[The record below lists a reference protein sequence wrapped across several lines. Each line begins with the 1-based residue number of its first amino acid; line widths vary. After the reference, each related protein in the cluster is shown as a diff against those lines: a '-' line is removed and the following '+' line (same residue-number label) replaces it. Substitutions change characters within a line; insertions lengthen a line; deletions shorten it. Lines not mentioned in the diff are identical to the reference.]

1 MNFFQLLIFFNFLI
15 EFLLCY
21 DSRLYDNS
29 LPVFEPFP
37 KAVIDPTIPCKNGS
51 SDIMTIFSNS
61 QRNLLAVNLQ
71 KCGFGIYD
79 VTNVQEGI
87 QLLNLYPYSLK
98 KGQVLSLSIT
108 DSNKYLWV
116 SYNSGF
122 LDILDLSQSQ
132 FPLFQTQNITF
143 KDEQDYVI
151 QVIQF
156 QQFNLTFLAC
166 INNFKLIT
174 LTNSNISVIQTVEI
188 DDFNIFDI
196 QFAFQNSI
204 LCVQSYS
211 LINFYQQSIE
221 DLQKGKLNNICS
233 YSPGQGSTIS
243 SFKVIQESILVIQIQ
258 YIQYMMVDIQDY
270 IKSYNGVTC
279 DPSKIALLDTYPS
292 SPLGNKFVLSLDQ
305 NFLYTQLSSIGVVVF
320 DIRQKMLEPFQ
331 VIQTGGTCADLKLS
345 DDGNYIFYSNWFNVQ
360 IFQKTTPNLNLDVPN
375 LLLNNYQLVSN
386 SFFKPPGGSFD
397 NQMYFQTPENILYV
411 SRYSYGS
418 TFFEYKGNGILQL
431 ESQLNSND
439 PNISVSFQTRVP
451 NTTIFYQSLE
461 SQGFQIVDCQDI
473 NAPKIVKTGITLG
486 QSNYRFEQIAFNQKG
501 NLGFVANVINV
512 IIIDTSDPLNPK
524 VISVIDTQVYLEG
537 DSSLYTLAVSN
548 DEKTLLLNPESYG
561 IAFADIQDPSNP
573 YLFFKLNLGITYS
586 FTMSSD
592 GKYIIL
598 CVSFKGV
605 FIYSFNSD
613 RSVTF
618 VSNFSTRGVAGQA
631 ILINNDNYLIISTE
645 EIDSLILVSIVD
657 KSNPVILQIL
667 SLPDNDPTCWMVA
680 APDYSYIFAL
690 SQLAIYQC
698 FLQSPIIFHSSI
710 YKLQQISNSNLYQKE
725 LIPSNRSFQVGDYIQ
740 IYLVNIYQS
749 KSIQIRK
756 AQYYFNNALLELP
769 SWIQF
774 SSQNQV
780 LSIQTSN
787 ESLVADSD
795 GMYQSKSLQQ
805 VVFLCYQQLDDFAF
819 ANQLLNI
826 SEQDSVNI
834 KQICINVGYLDS
846 AGFVS
851 AQYSPQNAFQFLDSN
866 SLNVLQKWNQTPGQL
881 SQVLSF
887 IQITLNQNIINYTI
901 QFYTQTSLI
910 VDLSNSVSPIS
921 SNQNSIIV
929 TINTSQ
935 GMFVNKLYSG
945 ILVLINSEQNTIQ
958 LQGSVININQALQ
971 QTIKLSLNNTQNVNQ
986 TEIQII
992 VNDQINYNYVQ
1003 TLSLQK
1009 SKFISLQSQ
1018 VLLKNSLQN
1027 DFNNQFPKGQ
1037 IAVQTPL
1044 SYRISDQVFQCLDS
1058 PQLTYTAK
1066 IKNGDGQYQNIPTG
1080 YWLSFQQ
1087 NERTLV
1093 GTPST
1098 NLFYQSETILIEATD
1113 GYTVAQDEFTM
1124 NITIIPFYLV
1134 IQIIIQIL
1142 GPVLGILGIWKY
1154 RTIFYNLVFRYFLT
1168 YTKEV
1173 AYQQE
1178 NYEKKIFI
1186 SGNTLNTAIQLW
1198 KEIQNQIKPK
1208 QIQQQINYLFNKQN
1222 SSIFQ
1227 INKFNEQINLKAETS
1242 LQEEMQK
1249 SFYPQGVLSDDDEVY
1264 EQNLSPQNNQ
1274 NLTKLGDLQLSV
1286 FSQENNIKQHQTSQ
1300 KNVSQNK
1307 SPRNLQQSRLRAQSI
1322 QNKNFQEKLAQ
1333 NLCKD
1338 LNSKSM
1344 QKSYLNANNK
1354 SLTENLQLFENS
1366 GQINFKYIKELIIL
1380 QQQTVNPSRKIL
1392 TNQLQKELE
1401 NHNSLL
1407 STMIKGLATEYYV
1420 ENYPIVKRIITLLQ
1434 EKALLLYKQI
1444 DWYRAYVGFKQVQQD
1459 QEDYQAQYQLK
1470 YECIKLA
1477 FKEITEDMK
1486 KKTNAQN
1493 NRKNNQEQLNNEL
1506 SIQDLSIYLPL
1517 IEQHLFAIAL
1527 GITIKKRQFFQV
1539 SYGDSFHCNSYLIRA
1554 IKFYEKGTLC
1564 RCCVKA
1570 QELLGIDQ
1578 VEKGL
1583 SENERLPEWMQINFQ
1598 KSYIQIKGKPDQK
1611 SVGQYRIKIYDLNG
1625 YLLRQF
1631 DIQILPNPNQ
1641 QFSNKLITE
1650 TLQIDTQQI
1659 IDTPKHQKFSQFNK
1673 SNFLLGF
1680 LSTYKSKS
1688 DEVLEEEDSIK
1699 KSQIK
1704 SIFNKSNS
1712 KNIDEQNF
1720 FTTK

>member
-1 MNFFQLLIFFNFLI
+1 MNFFQLYIFFNFLL

-51 SDIMTIFSNS
+51 SDVMTYFRSS
-61 QRNLLAVNLQ
+61 QINLLAVSLQ

-79 VTNVQEGI
+79 VTNVQEGV
-87 QLLNLYPYSLK
+87 QLVNFYPYSPK

-108 DSNKYLWV
+108 DSNKFIWV
-116 SYNSGF
+116 SYKSGF
-122 LDILDLSQSQ
+122 LDIQDVSQSQ
-132 FPLFQTQNITF
+132 FPIVLTQNITF
-143 KDEQDYVI
+143 KDQQDYVMK
-151 QVIQF
+151 VIQF

-166 INNFKLIT
+166 INNFKLIS
-174 LTNSNISVIQTVEI
+174 LANSNISIIQTVEVN
-188 DDFNIFDI
+188 DFNIYDI
-196 QFAFQNSI
+196 QFALQNSI

-221 DLQKGKLNNICS
+221 DLKKGKFNNICS
-233 YSPGQGSTIS
+233 YSPGQGSTLS
-243 SFKVIQESILVIQIQ
+243 SFQVIHENILVIQIQ
-258 YIQYMMVDIQDY
+258 YIQYIMVDIQDY
-270 IKSYNGVTC
+270 INSYDGITC
-279 DPSKIALLDTYPS
+279 DPSKIIQLDTYPS
-292 SPLGNKFVLSLDQ
+292 SPLGNKFALSIDQ

-331 VIQTGGTCADLKLS
+331 IIQTGGTCADLKLS
-345 DDGNYIFYSNWFNVQ
+345 DDGNYIFYSSWYNVQ
-360 IFQKTTPNLNLDVPN
+360 IFKKTIPNLNLDVPN

-386 SFFKPPGGSFD
+386 SFYKPPGGSFD

-418 TFFEYKGNGILQL
+418 AFFQYKGNGILQL
-431 ESQLNSND
+431 ESQLNNND
-439 PNISVSFQTRVP
+439 SSISVSYQTRVP
-451 NTTIFYQSLE
+451 NTSIIYQSLE
-461 SQGFQIVDCQDI
+461 SQGLQIVDCKDI

-486 QSNYRFEQIAFNQKG
+486 QSSYRFEQIEFNKKG
-501 NLGFVANVINV
+501 NLAFVANLVNV
-512 IIIDTSDPLNPK
+512 IIIDTNDPLNPK
-524 VISVIDTQVYLEG
+524 VVSVINTSVYFEG
-537 DSSLYTLAVSN
+537 DSSLYTLGLSI
-548 DEKTLLLNPESYG
+548 DEKTLILNPQDYG

-573 YLFFKLNLGITYS
+573 YLFYKLNLGITYS
-586 FTMSSD
+586 FTLSSD
-592 GKYIIL
+592 GKYIFL
-598 CVSFKGV
+598 CVSFQGIH
-605 FIYSFNSD
+605 IYGINSD
-613 RSVTF
+613 RSITF
-618 VSNFSTRGVAGQA
+618 VSKFSTRGVVGSA
-631 ILINNDNYLIISTE
+631 LLLNNDNYLIISTE

-667 SLPDNDPTCWMVA
+667 SLPDNDPNCWLVA

-690 SQLAIYQC
+690 SQLALYQC

-710 YKLQQISNSNLYQKE
+710 YKLKKISNSNIYQKE
-725 LIPSNRSFQVGDYIQ
+725 LIPSNMTFQVGDYIQ

-749 KSIQIRK
+749 KSVQIKK
-756 AQYYFNNALLELP
+756 AQYYFNNVLLELP

-774 SSQNQV
+774 SPQNQV

-787 ESLVADSD
+787 ESLVAGSD

-819 ANQLLNI
+819 VNQFLNI
-826 SEQDSVNI
+826 NQEDSVKI
-834 KQICINVGYLDS
+834 KQICMNVGYLDS

-851 AQYSPQNAFQFLDSN
+851 SQYSPQNVFQFLDTN
-866 SLNVLQKWNQTPGQL
+866 SLNVLQKWNQTQGQF

-929 TINTSQ
+929 TINTSY
-935 GMFVNKLYSG
+935 GKFVNKLYSG

-958 LQGSVININQALQ
+958 LQGSVINVNQALE

-992 VNDQINYNYVQ
+992 VNDQINYNYDQ

-1009 SKFISLQSQ
+1009 SKFISLQSP
-1018 VLLKNSLQN
+1018 VLLKSILQN

-1044 SYRISDQVFQCLDS
+1044 SYRIGDQVFQCLDS

-1066 IKNGDGQYQNIPTG
+1066 IKKDDGQYENIPAG
-1080 YWLSFQQ
+1080 YWLSFQS

-1113 GYTVAQDEFTM
+1113 GYTVASDEFTM
-1124 NITIIPFYLV
+1124 SVTVIPFYLV

-1142 GPVLGILGIWKY
+1142 GPLLGILGIWKY
-1154 RTIFYNLVFRYFLT
+1154 RTVFYNLIFRYFLT

-1178 NYEKKIFI
+1178 YYEKKIFI

-1208 QIQQQINYLFNKQN
+1208 YIQQQINQVFNKQN
-1222 SSIFQ
+1222 SVIQMNVFH
-1227 INKFNEQINLKAETS
+1227 EQLNQKAETFN
-1242 LQEEMQK
+1242 LQEEMKK
-1249 SFYPQGVLSDDDEVY
+1249 SIYPQGILQVDDEVY
-1264 EQNLSPQNNQ
+1264 EQILSPQNDE
-1274 NLTKLGDLQLSV
+1274 NLTKIGDLQSV
-1286 FSQENNIKQHQTSQ
+1286 FSQENILKYQTPYKNQSQ
-1300 KNVSQNK
+1300 SRSQRK
-1307 SPRNLQQSRLRAQSI
+1307 FKQSRLVTQSM
-1322 QNKNFQEKLAQ
+1322 QNKNYQEKITQ

-1338 LNSKSM
+1338 LNVKSI
-1344 QKSYLNANNK
+1344 QQSQLNPNNN
-1354 SLTENLQLFENS
+1354 SLNLNFQLFESS
-1366 GQINFKYIKELIIL
+1366 GQINFKYIQELIIL
-1380 QQQTVNPSRKIL
+1380 QQQTVNPTRRIL
-1392 TNQLQKELE
+1392 TNKLQKELE
-1401 NHNSLL
+1401 NENSLL
-1407 STMIKGLATEYYV
+1407 STMIKGLAAEYFV
-1420 ENYPIVKRIITLLQ
+1420 ENYPIVKRIIILLQ
-1434 EKALLLYKQI
+1434 EKALIIFKKT
-1444 DWYRAYVGFKQVQQD
+1444 DWYRAYVGLKQVQQD

-1486 KKTNAQN
+1486 KETNPQN
-1493 NRKNNQEQLNNEL
+1493 QRNNNQEQLYNGL
-1506 SIQDLSIYLPL
+1506 SVYDLSIYLPL

-1527 GITIKKRQFFQV
+1527 GVTIQKRKFFQV
-1539 SYGDSFHCNSYLIRA
+1539 SFGDSFHCNSYQIRA
-1554 IKFYEKGTLC
+1554 IKFYEKGILC

-1570 QELLGIDQ
+1570 QELLGVDL

-1598 KSYIQIKGKPDQK
+1598 KSYIQIKGMPDQK
-1611 SVGQYRIKIYDLNG
+1611 SVGQYRIKIYDFNG

-1631 DIQILPNPNQ
+1631 DIQILPNQ
-1641 QFSNKLITE
+1641 QLTNRLITKSPE
-1650 TLQIDTQQI
+1650 IDSQQN
-1659 IDTPKHQKFSQFNK
+1659 IDTPKYQKFSQFNK
-1673 SNFLLGF
+1673 TNFLLSA
-1680 LSTYKSKS
+1680 LTPKTKS
-1688 DEVLEEEDSIK
+1688 DEVLEEDDIK
-1699 KSQIK
+1699 TSKIK
-1704 SIFNKSNS
+1704 NIINKSNS
-1712 KNIDEQNF
+1712 KNIDEQKF
-1720 FTTK
+1720 FTTQ

>member
-1 MNFFQLLIFFNFLI
+1 MNFFQLFIFLNCLI

-21 DSRLYDNS
+21 DSRLYDKS

-51 SDIMTIFSNS
+51 SDVMTTFRNS
-61 QRNLLAVNLQ
+61 QRNLLAVSMQ

-79 VTNVQEGI
+79 VTNVQVGV
-87 QLLNLYPYSLK
+87 QLVNFYPYSSK

-122 LDILDLSQSQ
+122 LDIQDVSQSQ
-132 FPLFQTQNITF
+132 FPIVLTQNITF
-143 KDEQDYVI
+143 KDQQDYVMN
-151 QVIQF
+151 VIYF
-156 QQFNLTFLAC
+156 QQFNLTFLTC
-166 INNFKLIT
+166 INNFKLIS
-174 LTNSNISVIQTVEI
+174 LTNDNISIIQTVEVN
-188 DDFNIFDI
+188 DFNIFDI
-196 QFAFQNSI
+196 QFALQNTI

-221 DLQKGKLNNICS
+221 DLKKGKFNNICS
-233 YSPGQGSTIS
+233 YSPGQGSTLS
-243 SFKVIQESILVIQIQ
+243 SFQVIHENILVIQIQ
-258 YIQYMMVDIQDY
+258 YIQYIMVDIQGY
-270 IKSYNGVTC
+270 INSYDGVTC
-279 DPSKIALLDTYPS
+279 DPSKIVQLDTYPS
-292 SPLGNKFVLSLDQ
+292 SPLGNKFALSIDQ

-320 DIRQKMLEPFQ
+320 DIRQKMFEPFQ
-331 VIQTGGTCADLKLS
+331 IIQTGGTCADLKLS

-360 IFQKTTPNLNLDVPN
+360 IFLKTTPNLNLDVPN

-397 NQMYFQTPENILYV
+397 NQMYFQTPENNLYV

-418 TFFEYKGNGILQL
+418 AFFQYKGNGILQL

-451 NTTIFYQSLE
+451 NTSIFYQSLE
-461 SQGFQIVDCQDI
+461 SQGFQIVDCKDI

-501 NLGFVANVINV
+501 NLGFVANVLNV

-524 VISVIDTQVYLEG
+524 VISVINTSVYLQG
-537 DSSLYTLAVSN
+537 DSSLYTLGLSI
-548 DEKTLLLNPESYG
+548 DEKTLILNPQSYG

-573 YLFFKLNLGITYS
+573 YLFYKLNLGITYS
-586 FTMSSD
+586 FTLSSD
-592 GKYIIL
+592 GKYIFFS
-598 CVSFKGV
+598 VSFQGV
-605 FIYSFNSD
+605 YIYSFNSD
-613 RSVTF
+613 RSITF
-618 VSNFSTRGVAGQA
+618 VSKFSTRGVAGQA
-631 ILINNDNYLIISTE
+631 ILLNKDNYLIVSTE
-645 EIDSLILVSIVD
+645 EIDSLILVSVVD

-690 SQLAIYQC
+690 SQLALYQC

-710 YKLQQISNSNLYQKE
+710 YKLKKISNSNLYQKQ
-725 LIPSNRSFQVGDYIQ
+725 LIPT
-740 IYLVNIYQS
+740 
-749 KSIQIRK
+749 
-756 AQYYFNNALLELP
+756 QYYFNNVLLELP

-774 SSQNQV
+774 SPQNQV

-787 ESLVADSD
+787 ESLVADSN

-805 VVFLCYQQLDDFAF
+805 VVFLCYQQLDDSAF
-819 ANQLLNI
+819 VNQFLNI
-826 SEQDSVNI
+826 NQDDSVKI

-846 AGFVS
+846 AGYVS
-851 AQYSPQNAFQFLDSN
+851 AYYSPQNAFQFLDSN

-935 GMFVNKLYSG
+935 GKFVNKLYSG

-958 LQGSVININQALQ
+958 LQGSVINVNQALE
-971 QTIKLSLNNTQNVNQ
+971 QTIKLSLSNTQSVNQ
-986 TEIQII
+986 TEIEII

-1003 TLSLQK
+1003 NLSLQK
-1009 SKFISLQSQ
+1009 SKFISLQSL
-1018 VLLKNSLQN
+1018 VLLQNSLQN
-1027 DFNNQFPKGQ
+1027 DFNNQFPQGQ
-1037 IAVQTPL
+1037 IAVQSPL
-1044 SYRISDQVFQCLDS
+1044 SYRVSDQVFQCLDS

-1066 IKNGDGQYQNIPTG
+1066 IKQSNGQYQNIPTG
-1080 YWLSFQQ
+1080 YWLSFQS

-1113 GYTVAQDEFTM
+1113 GYSVASDEFTM
-1124 NITIIPFYLV
+1124 TITIIPFYLV

-1142 GPVLGILGIWKY
+1142 GPLLGILGIWKY
-1154 RTIFYNLVFRYFLT
+1154 RTVFYNLVFRYFLT

-1178 NYEKKIFI
+1178 YFEKKIFI
-1186 SGNTLNTAIQLW
+1186 SGNTLNIAIQLW

-1208 QIQQQINYLFNKQN
+1208 YIQQQINQVFNKQN
-1222 SSIFQ
+1222 ISLLQ
-1227 INKFNEQINLKAETS
+1227 INIFNEQVNQKADNS
-1242 LQEEMQK
+1242 LQEEMKK
-1249 SFYPQGVLSDDDEVY
+1249 SIYPLGILQADDEGY
-1264 EQNLSPQNNQ
+1264 EQILSPQNDE

-1286 FSQENNIKQHQTSQ
+1286 FSQENIIKQTSN
-1300 KNVSQNK
+1300 KNQSQNR
-1307 SPRNLQQSRLRAQSI
+1307 SPRNLKQSRLRAQSV
-1322 QNKNFQEKLAQ
+1322 QNKNYQQKITQ
-1333 NLCKD
+1333 NLCKI
-1338 LNSKSM
+1338 LNSKSI
-1344 QKSYLNANNK
+1344 QQSQLNQNQN
-1354 SLTENLQLFENS
+1354 SLNLNFSLFESS
-1366 GQINFKYIKELIIL
+1366 GQINFKYIQELIIQ
-1380 QQQTVNPSRKIL
+1380 QQQTANPARKIL
-1392 TNQLQKELE
+1392 TKELQKELE

-1407 STMIKGLATEYYV
+1407 STMIKGLAAEYFV
-1420 ENYPIVKRIITLLQ
+1420 ENYPIVKRIVILLQ
-1434 EKALLLYKQI
+1434 EKALLLFKKI
-1444 DWYRAYVGFKQVQQD
+1444 DWYRAYVGFKQAQQD

-1470 YECIKLA
+1470 YKCIKLA

-1486 KKTNAQN
+1486 KETHPQN
-1493 NRKNNQEQLNNEL
+1493 QRNNNQELLKIGL
-1506 SIQDLSIYLPL
+1506 STFDLSIYLPL

-1527 GITIKKRQFFQV
+1527 GVTIQKRKFFQV
-1539 SYGDSFHCNSYLIRA
+1539 SYGDSFHCNSYQIRA
-1554 IKFYEKGTLC
+1554 IKFYEKGILC
-1564 RCCVKA
+1564 RFCVKA
-1570 QELLGIDQ
+1570 QQFLGIDQ

-1583 SENERLPEWMQINFQ
+1583 SENEKLPEWMQINYQ

-1631 DIQILPNPNQ
+1631 DIQILPNQ
-1641 QFSNKLITE
+1641 QLTNRLITKSPE
-1650 TLQIDTQQI
+1650 IESQQYI
-1659 IDTPKHQKFSQFNK
+1659 IDTPKNQKFTQFNR
-1673 SNFLLGF
+1673 SNFI
-1680 LSTYKSKS
+1680 LSAIQTHKTKS
-1688 DEVLEEEDSIK
+1688 DEVLEEEADNIK
-1699 KSQIK
+1699 TSKIK
-1704 SIFNKSNS
+1704 NIMNKSNS

-1720 FTTK
+1720 FTNQ